1 MTEEE
6 FFRIYLSESTQ
17 IIRKTLSRQ
26 NVLTLQKLKSKC
38 RPGWLRTYVIDA
50 INHKLSGM

>member
-6 FFRIYLSESTQ
+6 FFRIYVSESTE
-17 IIRKTLSRQ
+17 IIIKTLSRQ
-26 NVLTLQKLKSKC
+26 NVLTLQKLKSKYI
-38 RPGWLRTYVIDA
+38 PVWLRTHVIDA